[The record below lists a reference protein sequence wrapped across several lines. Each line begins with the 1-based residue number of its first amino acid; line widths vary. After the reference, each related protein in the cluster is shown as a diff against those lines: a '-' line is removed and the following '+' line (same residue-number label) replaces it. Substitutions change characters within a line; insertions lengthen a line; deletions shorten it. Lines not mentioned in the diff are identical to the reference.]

1 MNLTMRIISAAVVFW
16 MALQPTALSARPAVI
31 RDAEIENIIR
41 GYATPLLQAAGIAP
55 GDARL
60 ILVRDNQI
68 NAFVAGGMNIFIYT
82 GLLRSVDSPDEIRG
96 VLAHEIGH
104 IAGGHIARLGAEL
117 EQASTQALLSTI
129 LGVAVAV
136 AAGRADAGAAVIAG
150 GSGSAQR
157 GLLAHT
163 RAQESAADQAAFR
176 YLEASGLSAAGM
188 VAMLDRLAGQE
199 LVSDTYQDPY
209 VRTHP
214 LSRDRV
220 RSARAFVARV
230 RSPGRTATPA
240 ELATYDRI
248 KAKLAGFID
257 SPQRTLD
264 RYAANDPGV
273 PAQYARAIA
282 QYRRGDLVA
291 ALRGIDGLIQQAPND
306 PYFHELKGQMLY
318 ENGRVQESA
327 LAYEAAIALLPSD
340 PALMGPAA
348 KAMMEAGGAERT
360 ARTIQMLE
368 RVTLLEPRN
377 PGAWRQLGI
386 GYGKMDRIGDAS
398 VALAEANMLTGRRAD
413 AGLQARRA
421 QHHLKEGTPGWLK
434 AEDILRTIEQQKK

>member
-1 MNLTMRIISAAVVFW
+1 MSAAVVLW
-16 MALQPTALSARPAVI
+16 MALQPTTLSARPAVI
-31 RDAEIENIIR
+31 RDAEIESIIR
-41 GYATPLLQAAGIAP
+41 GYATPLLQAASIAS
-55 GDARL
+55 GDVRL

-82 GLLRSVDSPDEIRG
+82 GLLRSVHSPDEIRG

-104 IAGGHIARLGAEL
+104 IAGGHIARLGGEL
-117 EQASTQALLSTI
+117 ERASSQALLSTI

-136 AAGRADAGAAVIAG
+136 AAGRADAAAAVIAG
-150 GSGSAQR
+150 GAGSAQR
-157 GLLAHT
+157 SLLSHT
-163 RAQESAADQAAFR
+163 RTQESAADQAAFR
-176 YLEASGLSAAGM
+176 YLEGSGYSAAGM

-199 LVSDTYQDPY
+199 LLPDTYQDPY

-214 LSRDRV
+214 LSRDRL
-220 RSARAFVARV
+220 RSARAFVART
-230 RSPGRTATPA
+230 RNAGRVATAA

-257 SPQRTLD
+257 PPQRTLD
-264 RYAANDPGV
+264 RYAAHDPGV

-291 ALRGIDGLIQQAPND
+291 AIQGIDRLIQRAPND
-306 PYFHELKGQMLY
+306 PYFHELKGQMHY

-327 LAYEAAIALLPSD
+327 LAYEAAVDLLPSD

-348 KAMMEAGGAERT
+348 KAMMEAGGEGRT
-360 ARTIQMLE
+360 ARAIEMLE

-377 PGAWRQLGI
+377 PSAWLHLGI

-398 VALAEANMLTGRRAD
+398 VALAEANMLNGRRAD

-434 AEDILRTIEQQKK
+434 AEDILRTIEQQKR